1 MPIWKKTSD
10 ILSQQYQEIDTTVD
24 VDVYDLCYLFE
35 RISLSEEMANM
46 NIEQVDAYTPK
57 NKATLFI
64 RCFQHHTS
72 MYGIRL

>member
-35 RISLSEEMANM
+35 SISLSEEMANM

-57 NKATLFI
+57 NKATLFT